1 MMSIIVIMAISIY
14 LVYFAPNNTIVQAFD
29 EGKLNLVIGDKLI
42 DDGRP
47 VIKNQEVLLPF
58 DIIKEHIDPYIYL
71 DEKLKKVIVT
81 TSDKVIRMNLNNPQ
95 ALINNKPVNL
105 KNPVIEEN
113 KVVYVPVY
121 FLDDFYNIEVNYLKD
136 KNVIIID
143 RNETNIKT
151 AEPVSEKA
159 VIRRGESIKFPIY
172 KKFNMQEKLQNKMM
186 VFDDS
191 GEWLKVRSQDGI
203 IGYIQKKYVK
213 VTNQQLDENKGA
225 DKANDADKTKDAGK
239 TKDANKDTDKD
250 KGLWKP
256 QKGKINLVWDAIY
269 KTNTKG
275 WVDEGRVEGL
285 DVISPTWLEVKD
297 GKGTMVN
304 RASLPYVEWAHKNN
318 YKVWAHLS
326 NNLGG
331 ADNTGVFL
339 NNTDAREIVINK
351 VLENCA
357 QYKLDGINIDFEDV
371 NLRDKDALT
380 QFVRELSP
388 LLKEKGLVV
397 SMDITPVSSN
407 ENWSLCYDRKVLG
420 ETVDY
425 IMLMAYDQHWA
436 ESPEAGSVAQQSW
449 VENSVKRTLDFI
461 PKEKLLLGLPYYT
474 RVWVTESGKRLRSV
488 ATSMGYAKSLIKEN
502 NAQVRW
508 DEESGQFYAE
518 YNKDNGSN
526 NKIWLENEESIN
538 LKSSLV
544 HKYGLAGV
552 AGWRK
557 NFEVSGVWN
566 VLNKNLKALNSYEAW
581 LSQNKEKKYVYN
593 D

>member
-1 MMSIIVIMAISIY
+1 MMSIIAIMAISVYI
-14 LVYFAPNNTIVQAFD
+14 VYFAPNNTIVQAFD
-29 EGKLNLVIGDKLI
+29 EGKLNLVIGDKII

-47 VIKNQEVLLPF
+47 VIKNQEILLPL
-58 DIIKEHIDPYIYL
+58 DIIKEHVDPYIYL

-81 TSDKVIRMNLNNPQ
+81 TNDKVIRMNLNSPE

-105 KNPVIEEN
+105 KNPAIEEN
-113 KVVYVPVY
+113 KVVYVPLY
-121 FLDDFYNIEVNYLKD
+121 FLDDFYSIKVNYLKD

-143 RNETNIKT
+143 RKGTSIKA

-159 VIRRGESIKFPIY
+159 VIRKGESIKFPIY
-172 KKFNMQEKLQNKMM
+172 KKFDMQEELQNKMT
-186 VFDDS
+186 VFGDS

-203 IGYIQKKYVK
+203 IGFIQKKYVK
-213 VTNQQLDENKGA
+213 VTNQQLDA
-225 DKANDADKTKDAGK
+225 A
-239 TKDANKDTDKD
+239 KDTDKAKD
-250 KGLWKP
+250 TDSARGLWKP
-256 QKGKINLVWDAIY
+256 QHGKINLVWDAIY

-275 WVDEGRVEGL
+275 WVDEDRIQGL
-285 DVISPTWLEVKD
+285 DVVSPTWFEVKD

-331 ADNTGVFL
+331 PNNTGVFL

-351 VLENCA
+351 VLEYSA
-357 QYKLDGINIDFEDV
+357 QYRLDGINIDFEDI
-371 NLRDKDALT
+371 NLRDKDVLT

-397 SMDITPVSSN
+397 SMDITPVSNN

-557 NFEVSGVWN
+557 NFEVSEVWN
-566 VLNKNLKALNSYEAW
+566 VLNKNLKVLDSYEAW
-581 LSQNKEKKYVYN
+581 QSQNKEKKYVYK

>member
-1 MMSIIVIMAISIY
+1 MVSIIAIMAISVYI
-14 LVYFAPNNTIVQAFD
+14 VYFAPNNTIVQAFD

-42 DDGRP
+42 EDGRP

-58 DIIKEHIDPYIYL
+58 DIIKEHLDPYIFL
-71 DEKLKKVIVT
+71 DENLKKVIIT
-81 TSDKVIRMNLNNPQ
+81 TNDKVIRMNLNNPE
-95 ALINNKPVNL
+95 ALVNNKPISL
-105 KNPVIEEN
+105 KSPVIEEN
-113 KVVYVPVY
+113 NVVYVPVD
-121 FLDDFYNIEVNYLKD
+121 FLDDFYKIEVNYLKD

-143 RNETNIKT
+143 KNGTNIKT
-151 AEPVSEKA
+151 AEPVSGKA
-159 VIRRGESIKFPIY
+159 VIRMGESIKFPIY
-172 KKFNMQEKLQNKMM
+172 KKFNMQEEPQNKMT
-186 VFDDS
+186 VFGDS

-203 IGYIQKKYVK
+203 IGFIQKKYVN
-213 VTNQQLDENKGA
+213 VTNQQLDA
-225 DKANDADKTKDAGK
+225 V
-239 TKDANKDTDKD
+239 KDTDKAKD
-250 KGLWKP
+250 TDNTKGLWKP
-256 QKGKINLVWDAIY
+256 QQGKINLVWDAIY

-275 WVDEGRVEGL
+275 WVDEDRIQGL
-285 DVISPTWLEVKD
+285 DVISPTWFEVKD

-331 ADNTGVFL
+331 PNNTGVFL

-351 VLENCA
+351 VLEYSA
-357 QYKLDGINIDFEDV
+357 QYKLDGINIDFEDI

-388 LLKEKGLVV
+388 LLREKGLVV
-397 SMDITPVSSN
+397 SMDITPVSTN

-436 ESPEAGSVAQQSW
+436 ESPNAGSVAQQSW

-488 ATSMGYAKSLIKEN
+488 ATSMGYAKSLIKEY
-502 NAQVRW
+502 NAQVKW

-526 NKIWLENEESIN
+526 NKIWLENEESID

-544 HKYGLAGV
+544 HKYGLAGA

-557 NFEVSGVWN
+557 DFEVSEVWN
-566 VLNKNLKALNSYEAW
+566 VLNKNLKVLDSYEAW
-581 LSQNKEKKYVYN
+581 QSQNKEKKYVYN